1 MKKDGTFIHAAVLA
15 AALVLLLP
23 FHASA
28 WWWSDGYQC
37 DLDDGKLNIMTIN
50 LLFSEIEERDDR
62 LRAIAD
68 YATANNIHIILLQ
81 EVVGG
86 LLVDTQ
92 NSAKDL
98 QDHLGRY
105 GGNYNLKTAF
115 ETGLP
120 GLLAVANAVLSRC
133 EIKFTL
139 VKRLPLA
146 SEIEFGGH
154 SIKLPRNVQMARI
167 KIPGSGNI
175 HVYNT
180 HWCAGCSVAEL
191 SDHWQETFEFINAV
205 EDFLPGE
212 NPVIFG
218 GDLNLDRF
226 RNAEEENLYQWIV
239 DDLGEGFSD
248 AYADFVGEP
257 DSLCK
262 QPPLVPP
269 DDDYPDK
276 HCTIGVSDYGDSTER
291 RIDYIFVKNVNADAV
306 LRADVV
312 FNPSVSD
319 PSESDPSVSDHS
331 AVVVSVQL
339 P

>member
-1 MKKDGTFIHAAVLA
+1 MKKDPTSIRASVLA

-37 DLDDGKLNIMTIN
+37 DLDDGNLNIMTIN
-50 LLFSEIEERDDR
+50 LLFSEIEKRDDR

-68 YATANNIHIILLQ
+68 YATENNIHIILLQ

-98 QDHLGRY
+98 QDHLRRY

-146 SEIEFGGH
+146 SEIEFGGQ
-154 SIKLPRNVQMARI
+154 SIKLPRNVQMVRI
-167 KIPGSGNI
+167 KIPGSGNV

-191 SDHWQETFEFINAV
+191 TEHWQETFEFINAL

-212 NPVIFG
+212 DPVIFG

-226 RNAEEENLYQWIV
+226 RNDEEENLYQWMV

-248 AYADFVGEP
+248 AYADFWGE
-257 DSLCK
+257 DSLCESIA
-262 QPPLVPP
+262 
-269 DDDYPDK
+269 DE
-276 HCTIGVSDYGDSTER
+276 HCTFGVSGYGGSTPK
-291 RIDYIFVKNVNADAV
+291 RIDYILVKNVDEVTHAEVIFSKFVPPFELLKAP
-306 LRADVV
+306 L
-312 FNPSVSD
+312 
-319 PSESDPSVSDHS
+319 VSDHS
-331 AVVVSVQL
+331 AVKVSVKL
-339 P
+339 PEPP